1 MFNVLT
7 PKSPHGFAANT
18 YLFVSDTEA
27 AVIDPTVPYDTS
39 AYPEKIK
46 YVILTHAH
54 FDHIL
59 EIDSWAASGAEVII
73 SAKEQGALADSYRNC
88 YKVFFGK
95 DIGYFGPSRAVSEG
109 EVLTVGDA
117 ALTVLECPGHTSG
130 SISLVGDGIAFVG
143 DTVFEGGGY
152 GRWDL
157 PTGDYRTLL
166 KSIEKISSLPEE
178 TILYAGH
185 GSPFTVKEF
194 KNDYS
199 TKRIL

>member
-109 EVLTVGDA
+109 EVLTIGDA

-143 DTVFEGGGY
+143 DTVFEGGG
-152 GRWDL
+152 
-157 PTGDYRTLL
+157 
-166 KSIEKISSLPEE
+166 
-178 TILYAGH
+178 
-185 GSPFTVKEF
+185 
-194 KNDYS
+194 
-199 TKRIL
+199 